1 MKAMTI
7 DRKTKET
14 YDRIAKEMGDDRF
27 FTRKELEHLPAML
40 QPGEDVLAFASGMMR
55 NSTWLIALTSQRIIL
70 LDKGLLFGLKQVVID
85 LNKVNSIEGS
95 TGVFFGKLVIN
106 DGSTAHEIDNVP
118 KKTIA
123 PFTSKANQALAAR
136 QRGGAPAGGDRISQ
150 LERLAS
156 LKASG
161 VIDEAEFQA
170 EKARIM
176 SS

>member
-1 MKAMTI
+1 MAF

-14 YDRIAKEMGDDRF
+14 YDRIAKEMNDDRF
-27 FTRKELEHLPAML
+27 FTRKELEHLPGML
-40 QPGEDVLAFASGMMR
+40 QSGEDVLAFASGMMR

-70 LDKGLLFGLKQVVID
+70 LDKGIIFGLKQIVID

-95 TGVFFGKLVIN
+95 TGIFFGKIVIH

-136 QRGGAPAGGDRISQ
+136 QRGGSASGGGDRVSQ

-156 LKASG
+156 LRASG
-161 VIDEAEFQA
+161 ALDEVEFQA
-170 EKARIM
+170 EKTRIM